1 MDGDD
6 VGAPPALSLM
16 MRRLFLRRRPS
27 ETTVV
32 LPTTAPVLQKW
43 DPVTSLVTD
52 EHRQTTPLGVSGMT
66 PIGVTGAAAAVPT
79 GGTVVTS
86 TTAKEKLRKHRA
98 IAIAGRA
105 GGHRAQ
111 LPRRPTATA
120 GEVTTVEIHGTTGK
134 THGAE
139 VGTAVEMSIGGVMGT
154 AGNSVT
160 TAKTVTADVT
170 ENFEGTATEL
180 PRQMVETNGHDVTIM
195 RKIEMTAGR
204 MVETTLPDGTI
215 RNAYFLSSVAMM
227 ESGIPKTTKAGMQD
241 VMRATTPVGAD
252 GIPASSPVI
261 EKDII
266 KDLQEPGPP
275 KSCKFRA
282 LVDAWKRMT
291 MLHPSKQGL
300 VLYQNLSGKA
310 WIAAEELSLSKLGA
324 DNGVHYLES
333 TARFLDLEITRIGRA
348 LSDFFRRLRRRQG
361 QTVREYNTEYDRLYG
376 CLREVG
382 CCLPEECAAWVYLDR
397 LQLEEPQELNLLAS
411 VGNKYD
417 LLRLQQAAVLHDRGH
432 RKPWESNAAKGR
444 RTNYANMTDEVD
456 HDGPDDETGNL
467 TDGDE
472 GIPEEV
478 AQAWMTFR
486 SVKDKYKA
494 QQRNR
499 GYQGDGE
506 RSRDHGGEPTL
517 KQMKLKSFCSGCGR
531 RGHWHKDPEC
541 PNNQGTTAGTK
552 AGGGNDGGGQGRGG
566 KDPAREVAM
575 TTVLPASICALKH
588 EGHSLMAVTDTAC
601 ARTVAGTQWL
611 QSYTDLLADQGERPA
626 LHKENEAYRFG
637 TGKVHVSSF
646 YIVVCFELGNKIA
659 KVRTSIITGDV
670 PLWLSKTVL
679 VKLGMVFDVEKGK
692 ADFNKVGLTDYMLL
706 TTPSGHPAI
715 PIVPAKAGAGGT
727 CTLQIDDLRLET
739 VSLSNQHIRNFGLE
753 ELSFIRRPENL
764 FLILPLRA
772 MSSEPCQG
780 PPPPISKMTK
790 TQLLAE
796 SSRLGLVVHTSWTV
810 EELRAIIRE
819 HRESKTMQDDKVAM
833 RGLSSL
839 TMPELKAKATEL
851 KVEFPSNI
859 TKGNLLRLIRDSVN
873 TPGNELITFGKHR
886 GKEYQEVP
894 DAYGRWAVHEVNG
907 NSNSS
912 DDLVRFAKWWHK
924 NRALEQM
931 QNYAREAMEVPLPQ
945 SPRESEDLHRWRGYP
960 ESSTTSRTQDQRPR
974 IPPFALEMD
983 PSTPPKRTG
992 AHTSGSSAAGSW
1004 EAVSVPSTK
1013 IGRGKGN
1020 AKTTKRPQE
1029 TEDKPMESEIDPAVL
1044 EEIQVLQTRLA
1055 LLKDKEI
1062 ITDEASSRAYS
1073 QVEDVY
1079 ANTHHEPQTDLCG
1092 GEGESA
1098 ARIAYKEGDFTYAR
1112 CQQVLDAARL
1122 PRRALRA
1129 MNDPAE
1135 NDQDTAYVTLGVFVH
1150 GGVRGITT
1158 ATKEYGS
1165 LARYLNG
1172 FARHH
1177 LQRGCKW
1184 SSISVTKN
1192 IASTVHRD
1200 SHNMRGSNNHCIT
1213 LGQDGG
1219 GELWIESPG
1228 LTENEAKLNEIE
1240 WKLDKSGAWT
1250 PGQCFDTREN
1260 FVTFDPFLRHASK
1273 PWEGDRWGL
1282 VYHTVRGADEISEV
1296 MDKFIRNSGFP
1307 STHRKKHTASSER
1320 SKFPKKSVRSSITNA
1335 AGKIGVLM
1343 TTLIVAANSYMT
1355 EICGPPP
1362 APNPIVMME
1371 IGGYEG
1377 TVEATELD
1385 KAVLEPMSWDDLKDS
1400 DLQETA
1406 HHFVIG
1412 ASPKELRIHLRDMP
1426 ASCFSFTK
1434 ELIRTQLDEG
1444 GEVVLRGEVPGNL
1457 TDDFKEDV
1465 SFFTSGDED
1474 HMDYDLTKYTRFM
1487 PKIDQ
1492 RPTTLPR
1499 LLDFNTC
1506 VGVDLFYVHD
1516 INDKCH
1522 TFLSMVDW
1530 ATTYHVVCRVE
1541 SESAEDVEKAFNKM
1555 WLGPFGPPTMVSL
1568 DLDPKKQSGMSRLCD
1583 WHTIRVKDV
1592 AAQAHWQAGVTERQG
1607 GWFKGI
1613 WDRVVQELSVAEDE
1627 VELAGALVCAAKN
1640 DLRRLCG
1647 HSPSQ
1652 WVFGKSPRL
1661 PPELNDLDSG
1671 EAVSWDLTRDSQFQR
1686 ATIDS
1691 GEPSFNEEELDGS
1704 VLELWSENKFLTM
1717 KGVKREVEKLLA
1729 EDIDDPDV
1737 FSNDEPEED
1746 VTKKAAPDNEDYSDH
1761 LSDYEPSD
1769 YDNGITL
1776 EGVLPDDGQQSDTP
1790 MPDLVTPS
1798 AKRRK
1803 YCGEKFQK
1811 KPDLFKEAERKQWLE
1826 HVDYDALE
1834 AMSVEESDRVR
1845 ATVPPSRI
1853 LRSRWAYKDKNWAAR
1868 QAGNDPEWRCKSRLI
1883 IGGHL
1888 DPDLVEKD
1896 LTTDAPT
1903 LSRPGFMC
1911 LMQLL
1916 ANGQHAQDVWEV
1928 AAGDIQ
1934 CAFLTG
1940 GYLNRDEPLYL
1951 HQPTTG
1957 FPGLLPQQ
1965 LVKIK
1970 KNIFGLATSP
1980 HEWWEDLQKGI
1991 KRTPITYNGRTYGWD
2006 QCPLDPCIFMLREY
2020 DNGKFHGKPIGY
2032 LGTHVDDILVVVAK
2046 SVSDLIKDALSRT
2059 FPIDKWEVNRLDY
2072 IGSEIVVE
2080 NGEVKV
2086 SQTKSKYVE
2095 TRLFTIDI
2103 PRGVCEED
2111 LADPETAADN
2121 KSLIGAL
2128 SWLSAQTRPDLTCS
2142 VSISQ
2147 QLQKS
2152 PTYGDVK
2159 FSNVVASRAMSYKHH
2174 GLVFRGIDPS
2184 KAVFMVYHDAA
2195 WANVLEENEPGFEL
2209 TEEDY
2214 RAGLQLE
2221 GPYSKKERKAK
2232 RINSKVASQI
2242 GALVLIADIE
2252 SVRGGRGNMSVS
2264 DWKSRAGQRVCR
2276 STFGAETQASV
2287 EGLEAAQYMRSFFE
2301 TVIKGELVKVE
2312 CATTPLLCLSD
2323 CRSLYDH
2330 IHKEGLPRV
2339 ASDRRLAID
2348 LAALRQGL
2356 RWERWYPKL
2365 PMAWVP
2371 SALQLADVLTKPK
2384 DPHDWWD
2391 MMCSRLTVAIEVGEQ
2406 SRANV
2411 LKEGEEVTS
2420 VEHKVSSGIER
2431 TVHFLSDYVCDE
2443 LH

>member
-1 MDGDD
+1 M
-6 VGAPPALSLM
+6 PADQW
-16 MRRLFLRRRPS
+16 
-27 ETTVV
+27 T
-32 LPTTAPVLQKW
+32 
-43 DPVTSLVTD
+43 
-52 EHRQTTPLGVSGMT
+52 
-66 PIGVTGAAAAVPT
+66 
-79 GGTVVTS
+79 
-86 TTAKEKLRKHRA
+86 
-98 IAIAGRA
+98 
-105 GGHRAQ
+105 
-111 LPRRPTATA
+111 
-120 GEVTTVEIHGTTGK
+120 
-134 THGAE
+134 
-139 VGTAVEMSIGGVMGT
+139 
-154 AGNSVT
+154 
-160 TAKTVTADVT
+160 
-170 ENFEGTATEL
+170 
-180 PRQMVETNGHDVTIM
+180 
-195 RKIEMTAGR
+195 
-204 MVETTLPDGTI
+204 
-215 RNAYFLSSVAMM
+215 M
-227 ESGIPKTTKAGMQD
+227 ESGIPLKTTKAGTQD
-241 VMRATTPVGAD
+241 VMRATMLVGAD

-275 KSCKFRA
+275 RSCKFRA
-282 LVDAWKRMT
+282 SVLKILKIW
-291 MLHPSKQGL
+291 GL
-300 VLYQNLSGKA
+300 PLDLIFVKWMHGRKA

-324 DNGVHYLES
+324 DSGVQYLES
-333 TARFLDLEITRIGRA
+333 WITARFLDLEITRIGRA

-376 CLREVG
+376 RLREVG

-417 LLRLQQAAVLHDRGH
+417 LLRLQQAAVLHDRGR

-456 HDGPDDETGNL
+456 HDDPDDETGNL
-467 TDGDE
+467 TDGEE

-486 SVKDKYKA
+486 SAKDKYKA

-506 RSRDHGGEPTL
+506 RPRDRGGEPTL

-541 PNNQGTTAGTK
+541 PNNQGATAGTK
-552 AGGGNDGGGQGRGG
+552 AGGGNDGGGQSRGG

-637 TGKVHVSSF
+637 TGKVHVSTF
-646 YIVVCFELGNKIA
+646 YIVVCFELGNKIV

-670 PLWLSKTVL
+670 PLLLSKTVL
-679 VKLGMVFDVEKGK
+679 GKLGMVFDVEKGK

-715 PIVPAKAGAGGT
+715 PIVPAKAGTGGT
-727 CTLQIDDLRLET
+727 CTLQIDDLRLEPREAYMDVFALAYQGPNRSQHTGIYQPKKLDPTITNLLSEDSLAQDPFFVWWKSTTVDRDFWLET
-739 VSLSNQHIRNFGLE
+739 VSLNNQHIRNFGLE
-753 ELSFIRRPENL
+753 ELSFTRRPENL
-764 FLILPLRA
+764 FLIPPLRA

-819 HRESKTMQDDKVAM
+819 HRESKTMQDGKVAM

-839 TMPELKAKATEL
+839 TMPELKVKATEL
-851 KVEFPSNI
+851 KVDFPEQHHERQPLEAH
-859 TKGNLLRLIRDSVN
+859 K
-873 TPGNELITFGKHR
+873 

-894 DAYGRWAVHEVNG
+894 DAYGRWAVDEVNG

-912 DDLVRFAKWWHK
+912 ADLVRFAKWWHK
-924 NRALEQM
+924 NNGPRADAELRARGHGGPAAAIPEGERGPTSLARVSGELDHISCSRPKASHPPVGVGDGSGHATQEDRRAHFGELGGRIVGSGVGSLH
-931 QNYAREAMEVPLPQ
+931 QDWAREGQRQDDQAPPGDLGQTHGERDRPGGARGDPGAPDEAGPVEGQGQEQQSVSYEERPGALPQ
-945 SPRESEDLHRWRGYP
+945 
-960 ESSTTSRTQDQRPR
+960 
-974 IPPFALEMD
+974 
-983 PSTPPKRTG
+983 
-992 AHTSGSSAAGSW
+992 
-1004 EAVSVPSTK
+1004 
-1013 IGRGKGN
+1013 
-1020 AKTTKRPQE
+1020 
-1029 TEDKPMESEIDPAVL
+1029 
-1044 EEIQVLQTRLA
+1044 RLA
-1055 LLKDKEI
+1055 CTDGGRCCAEIYEQEI
-1062 ITDEASSRAYS
+1062 ITDEAFSRAYS
-1073 QVEDVY
+1073 QAEDVY

-1092 GEGESA
+1092 GDGEST

-1158 ATKEYGS
+1158 ATKEYNS
-1165 LARYLNG
+1165 LVRYLNG

-1200 SHNMRGSNNHCIT
+1200 SHNMRGSNNHCVT

-1282 VYHTVRGADEISEV
+1282 VYHTVRGADEISEA

-1307 STHRKKHTASSER
+1307 NTH
-1320 SKFPKKSVRSSITNA
+1320 SSITNA
-1335 AGKIGVLM
+1335 AGKTGVLM

-1362 APNPIVMME
+1362 APSPIVMME

-1426 ASCFSFTK
+1426 AGCFSFAK

-1474 HMDYDLTKYTRFM
+1474 SWMILRKAKKGQKPLQGPHGLRPHEVQAVHAEDRPKEPHKLDGSGITFDKEVAAHVQSSLRRLHQNLGHPRKEDLLRH
-1487 PKIDQ
+1487 
-1492 RPTTLPR
+1492 LR
-1499 LLDFNTC
+1499 LAGCEPHIWKAVKGMKF
-1506 VGVDLFYVHD
+1506 DLFYVHD
-1516 INDKCH
+1516 INDKRH

-1530 ATTYHVVCRVE
+1530 ATTYHVVCRME
-1541 SESAEDVEKAFNKM
+1541 SETAEDVEKAFNKM

-1568 DLDPKKQSGMSRLCD
+1568 DLDPKIQSGMSRLCD

-1640 DLRRLCG
+1640 DLRRRCG

-1686 ATIDS
+1686 ATAIRASARVAFHKAQGDDRLRRALLQRARPAQRDFDIGDPVHYWDQPKDRRRARWLGPGVVVGRQGGSYWISRNGKCRLTAPEHVRAS
-1691 GEPSFNEEELDGS
+1691 GPEEIGE
-1704 VLELWSENKFLTM
+1704 FLTM

-1729 EDIDDPDV
+1729 EDIDDPDM
-1737 FSNDEPEED
+1737 FDNDEPEED
-1746 VTKKAAPDNEDYSDH
+1746 VTKKATPDNEDYSDH

-1776 EGVLPDDGQQSDTP
+1776 DGALPDDGQQSDTP
-1790 MPDLVTPS
+1790 MPDLVPPAPPS
-1798 AKRRK
+1798 RRLKRKTRVEQKDRGGDEVMMLRRDLTKRGHAKRQ
-1803 YCGEKFQK
+1803 EKELLPDPSSK
-1811 KPDLFKEAERKQWLE
+1811 KPNGNNGWNTST
-1826 HVDYDALE
+1826 
-1834 AMSVEESDRVR
+1834 MTSVEESDRVR

-1888 DPDLVEKD
+1888 DPDLGEKD

-2032 LGTHVDDILVVVAK
+2032 LGTHVDDILVVAAK

-2086 SQTKSKYVE
+2086 SQTKYVE

-2128 SWLSAQTRPDLTCS
+2128 SWLSAQTRPDLTCG

-2159 FSNVVASRAMSYKHH
+2159 FTNVVASRAMSYKHH
-2174 GLVFRGIDPS
+2174 GLVFRGIDPG
-2184 KAVFMVYHDAA
+2184 KAAFMVYHDAA

-2365 PMAWVP
+2365 LMAWVP

-2406 SRANV
+2406 SRANI

-2420 VEHKVSSGIER
+2420 VEHKVSSGTGR
-2431 TVHFLSDYVCDE
+2431 TVHFLSDCSYDE